1 MKCKKIKNQ
10 LLLFVGDD
18 LPERK
23 KKSVESH
30 LKHCPTC
37 ATELKG
43 LRDAKN
49 SVHRIRQID
58 LPGMLHPGFP
68 GKVMQKIAKEQ
79 KNTTLERAKSLIWF
93 TQNPARIA
101 GVFAAAIILIVSAVI
116 FFISSAKAPSDRLAE
131 KILSVSESG
140 SPELEW
146 DPEHIFFK
154 TFDGP
159 YRLDNWEAPKQS
171 GVYAV
176 MHKSI
181 TGDKPNTYIID
192 YCGQGYNLSSYR
204 GYPWLRHRIKRL
216 VARTGAT
223 ENVYIA
229 VFLMPDS
236 SKLERRQIEEA
247 LVKTFNPYFNRG
259 V

>member
-1 MKCKKIKNQ
+1 MKCQKVKKQ
-10 LLLFVGDD
+10 LILLVGDD

-23 KKSVESH
+23 KNSVESH

-37 ATELKG
+37 MAQLEELKKMKEN
-43 LRDAKN
+43 LREI
-49 SVHRIRQID
+49 SRSD
-58 LPGMLHPGFP
+58 LPHTLHPDFP
-68 GKVMQKIAKEQ
+68 EKVI
-79 KNTTLERAKSLIWF
+79 KNMR
-93 TQNPARIA
+93 PARARSPFWLMPKPVRVGGILSL
-101 GVFAAAIILIVSAVI
+101 AIILIVSAIII
-116 FFISSAKAPSDRLAE
+116 FLSSGKVASDRLIE
-131 KILSVSESG
+131 KILSISQRG
-140 SPELEW
+140 SSELEW

-159 YRLDNWEAPKQS
+159 YRLDNWKAPKQS

-176 MHKSI
+176 LHKTISDEGSI
-181 TGDKPNTYIID
+181 TYTID
-192 YCGQGYNLSSYR
+192 YCGQGRNLSSYR
-204 GYPWLRHRIKRL
+204 GYPWIHHRIKRL

-259 V
+259 A